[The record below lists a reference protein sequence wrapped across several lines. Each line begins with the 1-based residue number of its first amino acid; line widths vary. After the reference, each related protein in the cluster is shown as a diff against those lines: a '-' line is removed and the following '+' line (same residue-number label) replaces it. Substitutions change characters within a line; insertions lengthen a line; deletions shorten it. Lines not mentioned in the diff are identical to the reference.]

1 MDNQK
6 VLSKGLEVIKQ
17 FVDDNRI
24 PGACLAFVTKDDACN
39 GSYGY
44 KQLVPE
50 RLQVDDDT
58 IYDLASLTKVVSTTT
73 MILSLIEKGKL
84 SLYTELKDI
93 IPEFRFDGITIEHLL
108 THTSGMYGDDKAYK
122 NCKNK
127 QEMFEFMNNLDLE
140 YETGS
145 KVVYSDFGF
154 IYLGFIIEKLMGGVD
169 KYSKE
174 LIYDPLNM
182 TNTMYNPYKFNL
194 EDKCAASEM
203 TQDRGLVK
211 GIVHDGKAFRL
222 DGLSGNAGL
231 FSNTKDLS
239 KFVRMILND
248 GTLDDK
254 KILEKETV
262 DLLKECFTDGLND
275 RRTLGWIAS
284 GGNAKMGSNY
294 SDTCLFHTGF
304 SGTSIYID
312 FERECGIILLTNR
325 IHPTRDNQNI
335 FDLRTK
341 VHDVMLETFDK

>member
-1 MDNQK
+1 MDNRK
-6 VLSKGLEVIKQ
+6 VLNKGLEIIKQ
-17 FVDDNRI
+17 FVDEEKI
-24 PGACLAFVTKDDACN
+24 PGACLAFVTRDDACN

-50 RLQVDDDT
+50 RIKVDDDT

-84 SLYTELKDI
+84 SLDTQLKDI
-93 IPEFRFDGITIEHLL
+93 IPEFRFDNITIKHLL

-122 NCKNK
+122 KCQNK
-127 QEMFEFMNNLDLE
+127 QEMFEFMNNMDLE

-145 KVVYSDFGF
+145 RVVYSDFGF

-169 KYSKE
+169 IFSKE

-182 TNTMYNPYKFNL
+182 SNTMYNPYQFNL
-194 EDKCAASEM
+194 EDKCATSEL

-239 KFVRMILND
+239 KFVRMLLND
-248 GTLDDK
+248 GRLGEQ

-262 DLLKECFTDGLND
+262 GLLRKCYTEELND
-275 RRTLGWIAS
+275 RRTLGWISS
-284 GGNAKMGSNY
+284 GGNAKMGSKY
-294 SDTCLFHTGF
+294 SKICLFHTGF
-304 SGTSIYID
+304 SGTSIYVD

-325 IHPTRDNQNI
+325 IHPTRENQNI
-335 FDLRTK
+335 FDLRNK
-341 VHDVMLETFDK
+341 VHDVMLETYDE